1 MTILQVADSGKD
13 SKHFNTDEITRS
25 MQIIVILN
33 RIIGRDETAREASSF
48 QKGMTLAQNVI
59 GRLALRGRTSLV
71 NKRTRIR
78 LQRGVTMFDEKK
90 PPASAGTPD
99 GRPRIDREPL
109 LDSHQA
115 AAILK
120 VHPRTLQRLVHRG
133 EIAAV
138 HVGKLWR
145 FRASALTAW
154 IDRDIA
160 S

>member
-1 MTILQVADSGKD
+1 MS
-13 SKHFNTDEITRS
+13 
-25 MQIIVILN
+25 
-33 RIIGRDETAREASSF
+33 
-48 QKGMTLAQNVI
+48 
-59 GRLALRGRTSLV
+59 
-71 NKRTRIR
+71 
-78 LQRGVTMFDEKK
+78 DEKK
-90 PPASAGTPD
+90 PPASVGVSSGQPQ
-99 GRPRIDREPL
+99 IDREPL
-109 LDSHQA
+109 LDSYQA

-133 EIAAV
+133 EITAV

>member
-1 MTILQVADSGKD
+1 M
-13 SKHFNTDEITRS
+13 
-25 MQIIVILN
+25 
-33 RIIGRDETAREASSF
+33 
-48 QKGMTLAQNVI
+48 QKGVI
-59 GRLALRGRTSLV
+59 
-71 NKRTRIR
+71 
-78 LQRGVTMFDEKK
+78 MYDEKK
-90 PPASAGTPD
+90 PPTSVGAPD

-133 EIAAV
+133 EITAV

-145 FRASALTAW
+145 FRASALAEW
-154 IDRDIA
+154 IDRGLA

>member
-1 MTILQVADSGKD
+1 MS
-13 SKHFNTDEITRS
+13 
-25 MQIIVILN
+25 
-33 RIIGRDETAREASSF
+33 
-48 QKGMTLAQNVI
+48 
-59 GRLALRGRTSLV
+59 
-71 NKRTRIR
+71 
-78 LQRGVTMFDEKK
+78 DEKK
-90 PPASAGTPD
+90 PPTSVGAN
-99 GRPRIDREPL
+99 GRIEREPL
-109 LDSHQA
+109 LDSNQA

-145 FRASALTAW
+145 FKASALIAW

>member
-1 MTILQVADSGKD
+1 MS
-13 SKHFNTDEITRS
+13 
-25 MQIIVILN
+25 
-33 RIIGRDETAREASSF
+33 
-48 QKGMTLAQNVI
+48 
-59 GRLALRGRTSLV
+59 
-71 NKRTRIR
+71 
-78 LQRGVTMFDEKK
+78 DEKK

-145 FRASALTAW
+145 FKASVLTEW
-154 IDRDIA
+154 IDKGLA

>member
-1 MTILQVADSGKD
+1 MY
-13 SKHFNTDEITRS
+13 
-25 MQIIVILN
+25 
-33 RIIGRDETAREASSF
+33 
-48 QKGMTLAQNVI
+48 
-59 GRLALRGRTSLV
+59 
-71 NKRTRIR
+71 
-78 LQRGVTMFDEKK
+78 DEKK
-90 PPASAGTPD
+90 PPASAGMPD

-115 AAILK
+115 AAMLK

-133 EIAAV
+133 EITAV